1 MKNCKLQDSDNGHI
15 VMVIEKTRI
24 LERLEYPTYG
34 KAMWGIKRLE
44 EKYQDD
50 PVEIEYRDVRT
61 FREDDYGEH

>member
-1 MKNCKLQDSDNGHI
+1 MKHRKKQDSTNGHI
-15 VMVIEKTRI
+15 VMVIDKTRV

-34 KAMWGIKRLE
+34 KAMWGIKDLE

-61 FREDDYGEH
+61 FREDDYV